1 MNKGWETI
9 VEIQKEVI
17 EKFITISINYDY
29 LLIRCRFCLEVIHD
43 VWDCPSLVVTKE
55 RVTKVSG
62 QRGWNQ
68 IAQGV
73 SLSRKDSGKGSKPRE
88 DLGKKQDS

>member
-1 MNKGWETI
+1 M
-9 VEIQKEVI
+9 EIQKKVI
-17 EKFITISINYDY
+17 EKFITILINYDY
-29 LLIRCRFCLEVIHD
+29 LLIRCRFCLEVIHH

-73 SLSRKDSGKGSKPRE
+73 SLSRKDSGRGSKPRE
-88 DLGKKQDS
+88 DLGKKQHS